1 MSIYTTINWSTI
13 TSIELICSIMIEKSF
28 TKVLS
33 IENKNM
39 PNMDIASKNVFY
51 AKYKGWQFSKAW
63 ASNTLLSWTNF

>member
-1 MSIYTTINWSTI
+1 
-13 TSIELICSIMIEKSF
+13 MIEKSF

-63 ASNTLLSWTNF
+63 ASNTLFSWTDF

>member
-1 MSIYTTINWSTI
+1 
-13 TSIELICSIMIEKSF
+13 MIEKSF

-51 AKYKGWQFSKAW
+51 AKYKG
-63 ASNTLLSWTNF
+63 